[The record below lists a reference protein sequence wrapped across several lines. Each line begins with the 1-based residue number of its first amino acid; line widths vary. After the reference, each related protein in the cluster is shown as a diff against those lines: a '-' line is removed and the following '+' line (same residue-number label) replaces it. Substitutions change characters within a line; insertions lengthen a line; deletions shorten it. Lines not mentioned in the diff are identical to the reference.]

1 MTKDFF
7 LFQSR
12 KINQKFEEE
21 IKMKKIITLL
31 MGLIL
36 LAGCSGNAKAEEDSF
51 DALMD
56 KGEIV
61 VGLDDTFV
69 PMGFRNQAGELVG
82 FDVDL
87 AKEIFERIGIT
98 PKFQPIDWSLKESE
112 LNSGN
117 IDLIFNGYTITEAR
131 KEKVNFS
138 DPYMDNTQIIIA
150 MADSDIYSKSD
161 LKDKVVS
168 VQKES
173 SAYDAVTSE
182 DGVVTNL
189 KNGELITFDSN
200 LDLFLDLESGRSDA
214 IVLDEVLARYVLLS
228 KNADEYRILEEN
240 FGEEEYGIGFRK
252 ADITLLDRVN
262 ETLEEIIA
270 DGTFEAIKRAYIND

>member
-1 MTKDFF
+1 
-7 LFQSR
+7 
-12 KINQKFEEE
+12 
-21 IKMKKIITLL
+21 MKKIITLL
-31 MGLIL
+31 MGLML
-36 LAGCSGNAKAEEDSF
+36 LAGCSANTKTEEDSF
-51 DALMD
+51 EAIAE

-69 PMGFRNQAGELVG
+69 PMGFRNQDGELVG

-87 AKEIFERIGIT
+87 AKEIFKRIGIT

-138 DPYMDNTQIIIA
+138 DPYMDNTQIIIT
-150 MADSDIYSKSD
+150 MASSDINTKSD
-161 LKDKVVS
+161 LKDKVVA

-173 SAYDAVTSE
+173 SAYDAVSAEE
-182 DGVVTNL
+182 DVVNNL

-228 KNADEYRILEEN
+228 KNMDEYRILDEN

-252 ADITLLDRVN
+252 ADVTLLNKVN
-262 ETLEEIIA
+262 ETLAEIKADGAFEEI
-270 DGTFEAIKRAYIND
+270 KRVYIND

>member
-1 MTKDFF
+1 
-7 LFQSR
+7 
-12 KINQKFEEE
+12 
-21 IKMKKIITLL
+21 MKKLITLL
-31 MGLIL
+31 MGLML
-36 LAGCSGNAKAEEDSF
+36 LAGCSTADKNEDTF
-51 DALMD
+51 DALME

-69 PMGFRNQAGELVG
+69 PMGFRNPQGELVG

-117 IDLIFNGYTITEAR
+117 IDLIFNGYTITDAR

-138 DPYMDNTQIIIA
+138 TPYMDNTQIIIT
-150 MADSDIYSKSD
+150 MASSDISSKAD
-161 LKDKVVS
+161 LADKVVS

-173 SAYDAVTSE
+173 SAYDAVTNEEGIVSS
-182 DGVVTNL
+182 L

-214 IVLDEVLARYVLLS
+214 IVLDEVFARYVLLS
-228 KNADEYRILEEN
+228 KNAEEYTILEDN
-240 FGEEEYGIGFRK
+240 FGQEEYGIGFRK
-252 ADITLLDRVN
+252 SDTTLLEKVN
-262 ETLEEIIA
+262 ETLEEIVN
-270 DGTFEAIKRAYIND
+270 DGTFDEIKKVYIND